1 MDARCQCGAVRF
13 KTPLPKPLRL
23 YVCHCDECK
32 RQTGSAFGT
41 SAIFPK
47 FQLPKAELM
56 GVYARPT
63 ASGATLYCYF
73 CRNCGTRLIHA
84 TPDKNVVS
92 VKGGCIDGLDW
103 KTAVHIW
110 TKNAMVPIPEGAESH
125 EEEAEHTEY
134 GPTQKALDQPTGL
147 RGSGGDP
154 PPTKPDGRCE
164 LSGGGGVHY

>member
-1 MDARCQCGAVRF
+1 MDARCQCGAVAF

-23 YVCHCDECK
+23 YICHCEECK

-56 GVYARPT
+56 GVYASY
-63 ASGATLYCYF
+63 AVL
-73 CRNCGTRLIHA
+73 
-84 TPDKNVVS
+84 DKNVVS

-125 EEEAEHTEY
+125 SEEAEYTDY
-134 GPTQKALDQPTGL
+134 GPTQEALDQPTDL
-147 RGSGGDP
+147 RGSGGSLSP
-154 PPTKPDGRCE
+154 ANIDGRCE
-164 LSGGGGVHY
+164 LSGNAIVG

>member
-1 MDARCQCGAVRF
+1 MDARCQCGAVAF

-23 YVCHCDECK
+23 YICHCEECK

-47 FQLPKAELM
+47 FQLPKADLL
-56 GVYARPT
+56 GVYARVEM
-63 ASGATLYCYF
+63 
-73 CRNCGTRLIHA
+73 RLVLTFRGVQEADCFRGNAIL
-84 TPDKNVVS
+84 DKNVIS

-125 EEEAEHTEY
+125 PEEAEYTDY
-134 GPTQKALDQPTGL
+134 GPTQEALDQPTGL
-147 RGSGGDP
+147 RGSGGTP
-154 PPTKPDGRCE
+154 PPVGLDGRCE
-164 LSGGGGVHY
+164 LSGKAIAG

>member
-1 MDARCQCGAVRF
+1 MDARCQCGAVAF

-23 YVCHCDECK
+23 YICHCEECK

-56 GVYARPT
+56 GVYAI
-63 ASGATLYCYF
+63 LQ
-73 CRNCGTRLIHA
+73 
-84 TPDKNVVS
+84 DKNVVS

-125 EEEAEHTEY
+125 SEEAEYTDY
-134 GPTQKALDQPTGL
+134 GPTQEALDQPTDL
-147 RGSGGDP
+147 RGSGGSLSLANI
-154 PPTKPDGRCE
+154 DGRCE
-164 LSGGGGVHY
+164 LSGNAIVG

>member
-1 MDARCQCGAVRF
+1 
-13 KTPLPKPLRL
+13 
-23 YVCHCDECK
+23 
-32 RQTGSAFGT
+32 
-41 SAIFPK
+41 
-47 FQLPKAELM
+47 M

-110 TKNAMVPIPEGAESH
+110 TKNAMVPIPEGAENH
-125 EEEAEHTEY
+125 REEAEYTDY
-134 GPTQKALDQPTGL
+134 GDQQEALDQPTDL
-147 RGSGGDP
+147 RGSGGTP
-154 PPTKPDGRCE
+154 AGAVSVDGRCE
-164 LSGGGGVHY
+164 LSGTLKAIVH